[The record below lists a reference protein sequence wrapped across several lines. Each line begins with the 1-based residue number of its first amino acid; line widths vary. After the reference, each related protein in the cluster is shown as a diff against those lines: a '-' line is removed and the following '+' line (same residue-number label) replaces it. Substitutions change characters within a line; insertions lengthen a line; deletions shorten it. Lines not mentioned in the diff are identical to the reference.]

1 VKKNPRS
8 SDIPLMSSLH
18 RPSRWKIRSKQLL
31 AFARTRVVWMT
42 GHAMASVWFA
52 SAALTLR
59 FEKNAVGANIVSSA
73 DALWWGIVTFLTVG
87 YGDRYPV
94 TTPGRLIAS
103 GLMMSG
109 VVAMSI
115 VTAKISSFFLEQ
127 ALKKGRGFVDTDRL
141 KNHFILC
148 GWKEEMSQL
157 VQHILD
163 FNPGLNPSDLVLI
176 AAIQEKAIEEF
187 RSHPRLKT
195 VKILAGPYYEETWL
209 RRAAPE
215 RARKVMILADKAP
228 QANGQVPSA
237 SEVDART
244 IMAAMTLSHIARSTP
259 VTAEII
265 DPKMDQYLRL
275 AQVSEILY
283 SREYSRL
290 LIANASGGTGVSNI
304 IYDLLDPKNATCL
317 TTRAIDTSMIGLSY
331 PELKKQ
337 FEANHP
343 GVAVIGILEN
353 TGNPHT
359 LKEWAVRQA
368 QKTAD
373 TGKLLENLRSV
384 KQMRC
389 NHPVFNPSSRYSIP
403 EGSMAIVVENQ
414 ETAASLEL
422 AA

>member
-1 VKKNPRS
+1 
-8 SDIPLMSSLH
+8 MSSVP
-18 RPSRWKIRSKQLL
+18 RPPRWKIRSKQLL
-31 AFARTRVVWMT
+31 AFARTRVFWMT
-42 GHAMASVWFA
+42 GLAMVSVWIV
-52 SAALTLR
+52 SATLTLR
-59 FEKNAVGANIVSSA
+59 FEKDAAGANIVSSA

-103 GLMMSG
+103 GLMLSG
-109 VVAMSI
+109 VIAMSI

-148 GWKEEMSQL
+148 GWKEEMPQL

-163 FNPGLNPSDLVLI
+163 FNPDLNPSDLVLI
-176 AAIQEKAIEEF
+176 AAIPEKAIEEF
-187 RSHPRLKT
+187 RTHPRLKN

-215 RARKVMILADKAP
+215 RARKVMLLADKAP

-304 IYDLLDPKNATCL
+304 IYDLLDPKNSTCL
-317 TTRAIDTSMIGLSY
+317 TTRSIEPSMIGLSY

-337 FEANHP
+337 FEAKHP

-389 NHPVFNPSSRYSIP
+389 NHPVFNPSSRYSVP

-414 ETAASLEL
+414 ETAADLEL